1 MIILGIDPGYERLG
15 IAILEKKK
23 GREELLFSD
32 CIKTS
37 AKIPFNE
44 RLFIIGKEL
53 EKIIKKWKP
62 DITAIEKLFFTT
74 NQKTAMRVSEVRG
87 LIIYLV
93 MLYKSELREFT
104 PLEIKTAVVGYGK
117 AEKRQV
123 EHMVKTILKLKDK
136 EMADDE
142 TDAIAC
148 ALTCSACLPA
158 DLSTS
163 RQPIYPLLHSK
174 SKLK

>member
-15 IAILEKKK
+15 IAVLEKKNGK
-23 GREELLFSD
+23 ENLLFSA
-32 CIKTS
+32 CLKTS

-44 RLFIIGKEL
+44 RLFLLGKEL

-62 DITAIEKLFFTT
+62 DIVATEKLFFTT
-74 NQKTAMRVSEVRG
+74 NQKTAMHVSEIRG
-87 LIIYLV
+87 LIIYLA
-93 MLYKSELREFT
+93 MLHNAEVREFT

-136 EMADDE
+136 KRLDDE

-148 ALTCSACLPA
+148 ALTCSSCL
-158 DLSTS
+158 SV
-163 RQPIYPLLHSK
+163 K
-174 SKLK
+174 NELK

>member
-15 IAILEKKK
+15 VAILEKNDGK
-23 GREELLFSD
+23 EELLFSN

-37 AKIPFNE
+37 TKEPFNE
-44 RLFIIGKEL
+44 RLFVLGENL

-62 DITAIEKLFFTT
+62 DIVAIEKLFFTN

-87 LIIYLV
+87 LIIYLA
-93 MLYKSELREFT
+93 MLYKSEVHEFT

-117 AEKRQV
+117 AEKKQV

-136 EMADDE
+136 KRYDDE

-148 ALTCSACLPA
+148 ALTCST
-158 DLSTS
+158 SSKS
-163 RQPIYPLLHSK
+163 RQFFNT
-174 SKLK
+174 

>member
-15 IAILEKKK
+15 VAILEKKK
-23 GREELLFSD
+23 GKEELLFSD

-44 RLFIIGKEL
+44 RLFILGKEL

-62 DITAIEKLFFTT
+62 DATAVEKLFFTT
-74 NQKTAMRVSEVRG
+74 NQKTAMMVSEIRG
-87 LIIYLV
+87 LIIYLA
-93 MLYKSELREFT
+93 MLHKTRLYEYT

-123 EHMVKTILKLKDK
+123 EHMVKTILNIQNKKRY
-136 EMADDE
+136 DDE

-148 ALTCSACLPA
+148 ALTCSACLPN
-158 DLSTS
+158 
-163 RQPIYPLLHSK
+163 K
-174 SKLK
+174 

>member
-15 IAILEKKK
+15 IAIIEKKK
-23 GREELLFSD
+23 GSEELLFSD

-62 DITAIEKLFFTT
+62 DVTAVEKLFFTT

-136 EMADDE
+136 EMTDDE

-158 DLSTS
+158 DNQSM
-163 RQPIYPLLHSK
+163 QK
-174 SKLK
+174 VN